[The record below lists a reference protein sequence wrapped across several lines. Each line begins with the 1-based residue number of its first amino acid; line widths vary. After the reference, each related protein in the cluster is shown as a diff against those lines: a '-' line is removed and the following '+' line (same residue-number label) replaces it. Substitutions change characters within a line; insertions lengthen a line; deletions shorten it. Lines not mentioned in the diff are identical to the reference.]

1 MKEIDYNLLWKKN
14 KFKYYRKQINK
25 YTQEQ
30 IANHLGISQQQYQKY
45 ESGKLQPSVAL
56 VITLADFYGVSVKEL
71 CGLED

>member
-30 IANHLGISQQQYQKY
+30 IADHLGISQQQYQKY

-56 VITLADFYGVSVKEL
+56 VIKLADFYGVSVKEL

>member
-56 VITLADFYGVSVKEL
+56 VIKLADFYGVSVKEL